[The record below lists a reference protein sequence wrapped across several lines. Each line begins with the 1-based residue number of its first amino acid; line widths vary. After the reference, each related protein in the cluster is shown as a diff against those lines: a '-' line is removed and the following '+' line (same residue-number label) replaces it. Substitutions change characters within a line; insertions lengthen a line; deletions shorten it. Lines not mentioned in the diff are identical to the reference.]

1 VPQTPKGSCL
11 LKSFRSF
18 CAALCV
24 FFLALATVAQAA
36 AEPSDYS
43 DYIVVYGD
51 ARTNHDIH
59 RKIVGHI
66 LTFRPQAVFS
76 TGDQVN
82 DGRVLDEWVIFNEI
96 ISPIRKTS
104 EFYPLLGNHER
115 NADLYFKNFKLPGNE
130 RWYSVRKGPVLFLM
144 LDSNWLI
151 GPGSNQHAWIE
162 KELQNIP
169 RDVKFVAAV
178 FHHPAI
184 SSGPY
189 PDEKNLQKRLL
200 PLLEKY
206 RVDLVFV
213 GHEHVYER
221 SFKDGITHVT
231 TGGGGAPLH
240 LKLRHNP
247 YGQVFASVHHFCV
260 LRVAGQTLEVRAY
273 DTEMALIDEFWL
285 KSRR

>member
-1 VPQTPKGSCL
+1 VPQTPKGSCP
-11 LKSFRSF
+11 LKSFRFF

-24 FFLALATVAQAA
+24 LLLAPATVAHAA
-36 AEPSDYS
+36 DEAS

-59 RKIVGHI
+59 RKIVGQI

-82 DGRVLDEWVIFNEI
+82 DGRVPDEWVIFNEI
-96 ISPIRKTS
+96 IAPIRKTS
-104 EFYPLLGNHER
+104 EFYPVPGNHER
-115 NADLYFKNFKLPGNE
+115 NADLYFKNFQLPGNE

-151 GPGSNQHAWIE
+151 GPGSNQHAWLG

-169 RDVKFVAAV
+169 RGVKFGVAV
-178 FHHPAI
+178 FHHPI
-184 SSGPY
+184 LSSGPY
-189 PDEKNLQKRLL
+189 PDEKNLQRRLL

-273 DTEMALIDEFWL
+273 DTEMALIDEFRL

>member
-1 VPQTPKGSCL
+1 MAVHSGEKGDKQLKPFRFRLVSIFL
-11 LKSFRSF
+11 LYLILTM
-18 CAALCV
+18 A
-24 FFLALATVAQAA
+24 AQAA
-36 AEPSDYS
+36 AAQPET
-43 DYIVVYGD
+43 IIVYGD
-51 ARTNHDIH
+51 TRNNHEIH
-59 RKIVGHI
+59 RQIVSHM
-66 LTFRPQAVFS
+66 LTFKPQAVFS

-82 DGRVLDEWVIFNEI
+82 DGRVPDQWVVFNEI
-96 ISPIRKTS
+96 IAPIRKTS

-115 NADLYFKNFKLPGNE
+115 NADLYFKIFQLPGNE
-130 RWYSVRKGPVLFLM
+130 RWYSVRKGPMIFFM

-151 GPGSNQHAWIE
+151 GPGSNQHAWLE
-162 KELQNIP
+162 KELQSVP
-169 RDVKFVAAV
+169 KDVKFVAAV

-206 RVDLVFV
+206 RVDIVFA

-240 LKLRHNP
+240 FQLRQNP
-247 YGQVFASVHHFCV
+247 YGQIFRAVHHFCV
-260 LRVAGQTLEVRAY
+260 LQVTGQMLDVRVY
-273 DTEMALIDEFWL
+273 DTDMALVDEFRL

>member
-1 VPQTPKGSCL
+1 M
-11 LKSFRSF
+11 KSFRRSF
-18 CAALCV
+18 CAVLCIL
-24 FFLALATVAQAA
+24 FALAAAAQAGDQ
-36 AEPSDYS
+36 PS

-51 ARTNHDIH
+51 ARTQHEIH
-59 RKIVGHI
+59 RKIVGLI

-82 DGRVLDEWVIFNEI
+82 DGRVQQEWVVFNEI
-96 ISPIRKTS
+96 IAPIREAS

-115 NADLYFKNFKLPGNE
+115 NAELYFKNFQLSGNE
-130 RWYSVRKGPVLFLM
+130 RWYSVRKGPLLFLM
-144 LDSNWLI
+144 LDSNGLI
-151 GPGSNQHAWIE
+151 GPGSNQHAWLE
-162 KELQNIP
+162 KQLQNVP
-169 RDVKFVAAV
+169 GDVKFVAVV
-178 FHHPAI
+178 FHHPVI

-189 PDEKNLQKRLL
+189 PDEKNLRKRLL

-206 RVDLVFV
+206 RVDVVFV

-221 SFKDGITHVT
+221 SLKDGITHVT

-247 YGQVFASVHHFCV
+247 YGQTFASVHHFCV
-260 LRVAGQTLEVRAY
+260 LRTAGKTMEVRVY
-273 DTEMALIDEFWL
+273 DTDMAPIDEFWL

>member
-1 VPQTPKGSCL
+1 MI
-11 LKSFRSF
+11 SFRRSL

-24 FFLALATVAQAA
+24 LFALATASPVAAQ
-36 AEPSDYS
+36 PS

-51 ARTNHDIH
+51 ARTQHDIH

-82 DGRVLDEWVIFNEI
+82 DGRAPDEWVIFNEI
-96 ISPIRKTS
+96 ILPIRKTS

-115 NADLYFKNFKLPGNE
+115 NADLYFKNFQLPVSE
-130 RWYSVRKGPVLFLM
+130 RWYSLRKGPVLFLM

-151 GPGSNQHAWIE
+151 GPGSNQHAWLE
-162 KELQNIP
+162 KQLQNVP
-169 RDVKFVAAV
+169 RDVRFVAAV
-178 FHHPAI
+178 FHHPVI

-189 PDEKNLQKRLL
+189 PDEKNLRKRLL
-200 PLLEKY
+200 PLLEQY
-206 RVDLVFV
+206 RVDVVFV

-221 SFKDGITHVT
+221 SLKDGITHVT

-247 YGQVFASVHHFCV
+247 YGQTFASVHHFCV
-260 LRVAGQTLEVRAY
+260 LRTAGQTLEVRVY
-273 DTEMALIDEFWL
+273 DTELALIDEFRL